1 MPDQLI
7 VALFLLFLALLLA
20 LNVGM
25 LISLGRQG
33 DERRRMIVGRASAN
47 TFFVTVVYLCFRV
60 GENLYRGMAQGLPAQ
75 GLDPFITLS
84 VLAMMYAVQLIYFKR
99 RFGG

>member
-1 MPDQLI
+1 MPDQWI
-7 VALFLLFLALLLA
+7 AALFLLALALLLA

-25 LISLGRQG
+25 IISLGRQG

-47 TFFVTVVYLCFRV
+47 TFFVAVAYLCFRV
-60 GENLYRGMAQGLPAQ
+60 GENLYLGMARGLPAR
-75 GLDPFITLS
+75 GLDPFVTLS
-84 VLAMMYAVQLIYFKR
+84 VLAILYAVQLLYFKR

>member
-1 MPDQLI
+1 MPDQWI

-47 TFFVTVVYLCFRV
+47 TFFVTVAYLCFRV
-60 GENLYRGMAQGLPAQ
+60 GENLYLGMARGLPAQ
-75 GLDPFITLS
+75 GLDPFVTLS
-84 VLAMMYAVQLIYFKR
+84 VLAIMYTVQLVYFKR

>member
-25 LISLGRQG
+25 IVSLGRQG
-33 DERRRMIVGRASAN
+33 DERRRTIVGRASTN
-47 TFFVTVVYLCFRV
+47 TFFVTVAYLCLQV
-60 GENLYRGMAQGLPAQ
+60 GENLYRGMVQGLPAQ

-84 VLAMMYAVQLIYFKR
+84 VLAIMYTVQLIYFKR